1 MNTIKFLQ
9 DKRIKINGEVY
20 KPYTICDL
28 PSSFGESE
36 KFDIKGGNA
45 LIVPK
50 IDHWLKLPSPNQGLT
65 YIKE

>member
-9 DKRIKINGEVY
+9 DKRVKINGEVY

-36 KFDIKGGNA
+36 KFDIKGGNS
-45 LIVPK
+45 LFIP
-50 IDHWLKLPSPNQGLT
+50 
-65 YIKE
+65 